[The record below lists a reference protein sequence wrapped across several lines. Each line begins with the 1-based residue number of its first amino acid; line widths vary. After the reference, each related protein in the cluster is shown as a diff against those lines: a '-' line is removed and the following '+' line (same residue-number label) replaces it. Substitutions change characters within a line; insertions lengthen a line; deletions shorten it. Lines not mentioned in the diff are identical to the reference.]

1 MCGVLG
7 VPRSTYY
14 WAISHPEPERADD
27 PIAGDAVRI
36 YGNNR
41 REYGAPKI
49 KRALAREGI
58 VASRRRI
65 KRIMNQKGL
74 VSAYTRKK
82 YKPRAAEAGEA
93 EAPNVLDREF
103 DGHPPHTHIVS
114 DLAYVRVGGK
124 WNYVCLLIDLYN
136 REIVGHAAS
145 DRKDTGPVKAAF
157 ATPGFPPT
165 DIDVLR
171 ADRGSEFANSDIDD
185 LLEAFDIR
193 RSLSRKGDP
202 YDNAVIEPA
211 NRILK
216 KELVY
221 RRTFAD
227 LGQLRRELNSY
238 VRGYNEERMH
248 STLGYM
254 SPVEFRNAGLSL

>member
-1 MCGVLG
+1 MLG

-27 PIAGDAVRI
+27 PIAGDVVRI
-36 YGNNR
+36 YEDNR

-82 YKPRAAEAGEA
+82 YKPCAAKASEA

-114 DLAYVRVGGK
+114 DLTYVRVGGK
-124 WNYVCLLIDLYN
+124 WNYVCLLVDLYN

-145 DRKDTGPVKAAF
+145 GRKDSRLTKAAF
-157 ATPGFPPT
+157 VTLGFPLT
-165 DIDVLR
+165 
-171 ADRGSEFANSDIDD
+171 DIDD
-185 LLEAFDIR
+185 LLETFDIR
-193 RSLSRKGDP
+193 KSLSRKSDP
-202 YDNAVIEPA
+202 YDNAAIEPA
-211 NRILK
+211 NRTLK

-221 RRTFAD
+221 RQAFAD
-227 LGQLRRELNSY
+227 LGQLRRELNPC
-238 VRGYNEERMH
+238 VR
-248 STLGYM
+248 
-254 SPVEFRNAGLSL
+254 

>member
-1 MCGVLG
+1 MCG
-7 VPRSTYY
+7 VPRSTCY

-27 PIAGDAVRI
+27 PIAGDVVRI
-36 YGNNR
+36 YEDNR

-103 DGHPPHTHIVS
+103 GGYPPHTRIVS
-114 DLAYVRVGGK
+114 DLTHVRVGSK
-124 WNYVCLLIDLYN
+124 WNCVCLLADLHS
-136 REIVGHAAS
+136 REIVGHAAGG
-145 DRKDTGPVKAAF
+145 RKDSRLAKAAF
-157 ATPGFPPT
+157 ATPGFPLT
-165 DIDVLR
+165 DIDVFHT
-171 ADRGSEFANSDIDD
+171 DRGSEFANSDIDD

-202 YDNAVIEPA
+202 YDNAVIEST

-221 RRTFAD
+221 RRAFAD
-227 LGQLRRELNSY
+227 PGQLRRELNSY
-238 VRGYNEERMH
+238 ARWYNEERIH